1 MQLVHPGQQALLPT
15 VFTTSCAQLL
25 SLAVP
30 CWYSSC
36 PLKLSTVSEG
46 KTLLPSE
53 NPRFRGGLTIL
64 LELFI
69 RVLSSH
75 WVQCPELKTVPS
87 QFPEARPCH
96 QVMATLGIQVQNSE
110 TVSPAVRTVSCPWYV
125 AKDKSTPLV
134 MVLIKIQAE
143 LSVLQLGRGIWSHG
157 PPKGSHGTLGFSRAL
172 PCGPHP

>member
-110 TVSPAVRTVSCPWYV
+110 TVSPAVRTVSSNWEEAFGAMAHPKDHMGRWASPGLCPV
-125 AKDKSTPLV
+125 DHTP
-134 MVLIKIQAE
+134 E
-143 LSVLQLGRGIWSHG
+143 S
-157 PPKGSHGTLGFSRAL
+157 
-172 PCGPHP
+172 